1 MDPWSRAAERGRG
14 DDERARRGSGR
25 GVRKLERFFIDRF
38 VDGRRVSQSRRT
50 DFSSVETSEGA
61 VAARRGSSGRPR
73 GGTPRAALEA
83 RRHES
88 HPPVAA

>member
-14 DDERARRGSGR
+14 DDVRARRGSGR

-38 VDGRRVSQSRRT
+38 VDGRRVSSVST
-50 DFSSVETSEGA
+50 DGFFLGRDEGA
-61 VAARRGSSGRPR
+61 VAARRGFSGRPR

>member
-14 DDERARRGSGR
+14 DDVRARRGSGR

-38 VDGRRVSQSRRT
+38 VDGRRT